1 VACVTPVDDVAGPG
15 DLPFRT
21 DVEIALLLVS
31 RRHRYEGRPADGA
44 LPVRPS
50 DPDEL
55 RDRVEL
61 RAGLGIVGDRY
72 FGSRA
77 HVHASVTLIALESL
91 EAVGE
96 ALDVSVDPVA
106 TRRNVFL
113 RGADVEA
120 LRGEPFSLE
129 SPGAGGPVRFR
140 GYRAANPCAW
150 MDHEVAP
157 GAFRA
162 MRGRGGVR
170 CDPESDGVLA
180 LGPAVLR
187 TARPVALG

>member
-1 VACVTPVDDVAGPG
+1 M
-15 DLPFRT
+15 
-21 DVEIALLLVS
+21 LLVS
-31 RRHRYEGRPADGA
+31 GRHRYEGRPADGA
-44 LPVRPS
+44 LPAEGP
-50 DPDEL
+50 EL
-55 RDRVEL
+55 QDRIEV

-72 FGSRA
+72 FASRA
-77 HVHASVTLIALESL
+77 HVHASVTLIGLESL
-91 EAVGE
+91 EAVGAE
-96 ALDVSVDPVA
+96 LGVDVDPAA
-106 TRRNVFL
+106 TRRNVYL

-120 LRGEPFSLE
+120 LRGRPFSLE
-129 SPGAGGPVRFR
+129 SIADGSGPVLFR
-140 GYRAANPCAW
+140 GYRPANPCAW

-187 TARPVALG
+187 TAHPVPIAR

>member
-1 VACVTPVDDVAGPG
+1 MTPADDVAGLD

-21 DVEIALLLVS
+21 EVEVALLLVAP
-31 RRHRYEGRPADGA
+31 RHRYEGRPADGA
-44 LPVRPS
+44 LPVAAD
-50 DPDEL
+50 DPDES
-55 RDRVEL
+55 RDRIEL

-72 FGSRA
+72 FAARA
-77 HVHASVTLIALESL
+77 HVHASVTVIGLEGL
-91 EAVGE
+91 EAVGH
-96 ALDVSVDPVA
+96 AIGATVDPAA

-129 SPGAGGPVRFR
+129 SVTPDADGGPVRFR

-170 CDPESDGVLA
+170 CDPESDGVLT

>member
-1 VACVTPVDDVAGPG
+1 MTLVDDVADSG
-15 DLPFRT
+15 DLPCRT
-21 DVEIALLLVS
+21 DVEIALLVVS

-44 LPVRPS
+44 LPAL
-50 DPDEL
+50 DGEPDDL
-55 RDRVEL
+55 RERVEL

-72 FGSRA
+72 FASRA
-77 HVHASVTLIALESL
+77 HVHASVTVIGLEGL
-91 EAVGE
+91 DAVAAELG
-96 ALDVSVDPVA
+96 AAVDPVA

-120 LRGEPFSLE
+120 LRGQPFALDS
-129 SPGAGGPVRFR
+129 GQGVVRFR
-140 GYRAANPCAW
+140 GYRPAKPCAW

-187 TARPVALG
+187 TARPVALP

>member
-1 VACVTPVDDVAGPG
+1 MAPGPDAVTPAALGHVTHVEVAM
-15 DLPFRT
+15 LQ
-21 DVEIALLLVS
+21 VS

-44 LPVRPS
+44 LPA
-50 DPDEL
+50 DGDEL

-72 FGSRA
+72 FAARA
-77 HVHASVTLIALESL
+77 HVHASVTVIGLEALEDVGR
-91 EAVGE
+91 AVGVD
-96 ALDVSVDPVA
+96 LDPTR
-106 TRRNVFL
+106 TRRNVYL
-113 RGADVEA
+113 RGVDVEA
-120 LRGEPFSLE
+120 LRGEPFSLD
-129 SPGAGGPVRFR
+129 SGHGPVLFR
-140 GYRAANPCAW
+140 GYRLANPCAW
-150 MDHEVAP
+150 MDHEIAP

-187 TARPVALG
+187 TARPVPVVDSR

>member
-1 VACVTPVDDVAGPG
+1 M
-15 DLPFRT
+15 
-21 DVEIALLLVS
+21 LLVS
-31 RRHRYEGRPADGA
+31 ARHRYEGRPADGA
-44 LPVRPS
+44 LPVRS
-50 DPDEL
+50 TDPDE
-55 RDRVEL
+55 RQGSIEL

-72 FGSRA
+72 FASRA

-91 EAVGE
+91 EAVGTE
-96 ALDVSVDPVA
+96 LGVTVDPAA

-120 LRGEPFSLE
+120 LRGEPFAIE
-129 SPGAGGPVRFR
+129 SPGRAAVRFH
-140 GYRAANPCAW
+140 GYRPANPCAW

-162 MRGRGGVR
+162 MRGRGGLR
-170 CDPESDGVLA
+170 CDPESDGVLT

-187 TARPVALG
+187 TARPVALPSPAD

>member
-1 VACVTPVDDVAGPG
+1 M
-15 DLPFRT
+15 
-21 DVEIALLLVS
+21 LLVS
-31 RRHRYEGRPADGA
+31 GRHRYEGRPADGA
-44 LPVRPS
+44 LPAEGP
-50 DPDEL
+50 EL
-55 RDRVEL
+55 QDRIEV

-72 FGSRA
+72 FASRA
-77 HVHASVTLIALESL
+77 HVHASVTLIGLESL
-91 EAVGE
+91 EAVGAE
-96 ALDVSVDPVA
+96 LGVDVDPAA
-106 TRRNVFL
+106 TRRNVYL

-120 LRGEPFSLE
+120 LRGRPFSLE
-129 SPGAGGPVRFR
+129 SIADDSGPVLFR
-140 GYRAANPCAW
+140 GYRPANPCAW

-187 TARPVALG
+187 TAHPVPIAR

>member
-1 VACVTPVDDVAGPG
+1 MGCVTLVDDVAGPG
-15 DLPFRT
+15 DLPCRT
-21 DVEIALLLVS
+21 DVEIVLLLVS

-44 LPVRPS
+44 LPVV
-50 DPDEL
+50 DGEPDDM
-55 RDRVEL
+55 RGHVEL

-72 FGSRA
+72 FASRA
-77 HVHASVTLIALESL
+77 HVHASVTVIGLEGL
-91 EAVGE
+91 EAVGT
-96 ALDVSVDPVA
+96 ALGADVDPAA

-120 LRGEPFSLE
+120 LRGEPFSLQ
-129 SPGAGGPVRFR
+129 SVGHAPVLFR
-140 GYRAANPCAW
+140 GYRPANPCAW

-187 TARPVALG
+187 TTRPVPLG

>member
-1 VACVTPVDDVAGPG
+1 MDTVTSVDDVAGPG
-15 DLPFRT
+15 DLPCRT
-21 DVEIALLLVS
+21 DVVVEMLLAS
-31 RRHRYEGRPADGA
+31 PRHRYEGRPADGA
-44 LPVRPS
+44 LPADGP
-50 DPDEL
+50 EL
-55 RDRVEL
+55 RDRIEL

-72 FGSRA
+72 FAARA
-77 HVHASVTLIALESL
+77 HVHATVTVIGIEGLE
-91 EAVGE
+91 EVGRT
-96 ALDVSVDPVA
+96 LGTTVDPAA
-106 TRRNVFL
+106 TRRNVVL

-120 LRGEPFSLE
+120 LRGQAFSLE

-140 GYRAANPCAW
+140 GYRPANPCAW

-170 CDPESDGVLA
+170 CDPESDGVLL

-187 TARPVALG
+187 TARPVAR

>member
-1 VACVTPVDDVAGPG
+1 MAGLA

-21 DVEIALLLVS
+21 EVEIALLLVS
-31 RRHRYEGRPADGA
+31 PRHRYEGRPADGA
-44 LPVRPS
+44 LPVRAD
-50 DPDEL
+50 DPEES
-55 RDRVEL
+55 RERIAL

-72 FGSRA
+72 FAARA
-77 HVHASVTLIALESL
+77 HVHASVTVIGLEGL
-91 EAVGE
+91 EAVAEG
-96 ALDVSVDPVA
+96 LGVVVDPAA

-120 LRGEPFSLE
+120 LRGEPFSLT
-129 SPGAGGPVRFR
+129 SLDGGSGPVRFR
-140 GYRAANPCAW
+140 GYRPANPCAW

-170 CDPESDGVLA
+170 CDPESDGVLT